1 MSLHQKLKIGFVPLR
16 GFLPV
21 FGTILSVVSFFLA
34 DANATTTNLVY
45 TGASQSWTVPPN
57 VSSISITLTGAV
69 GGTGGNDGSN
79 SGAAGGSG
87 GRVTGTLAVT
97 AGETLTFYVG
107 GAGGNGASATTG
119 GSGTA
124 GNAGG
129 GYAGGRGGNAG
140 SSGTSG
146 AGGGGGGAVAV
157 LRGTGVLAVAGGAGG
172 GGGAGNTSPAGG
184 VAGTTGSY
192 TTGTAGAA
200 GADRGSGNDGGGG
213 GGGGGGYTRGGA
225 GGTLRSTGNTDS
237 GGNGGSA
244 GENFTGGL
252 TGASASY
259 ISVSGNGAV
268 QMTYTALPSAP
279 VISSA
284 TATDTTVTLSWS
296 APASGPAIT
305 DYIIKY
311 LDPIS
316 FNWVTFNDGVSTST
330 SATVT
335 GLNHNSIYAFQV
347 AAVNADGTGAYSN
360 PYDIST
366 LKNFL
371 LTVSGG
377 SSSYTLLGS
386 AVAVDSGLTIV
397 DQTSGTNT
405 AAKVQISS
413 GFQEGDALAL
423 PSGSG
428 YAGITG
434 SYNPTNGILTL
445 SGSGNAAAYQAAIR
459 AVTFSTTNTST
470 SARTIGITLGNAVAY
485 NSHFYEVVNSSV
497 TWPTARSGAL
507 AKSLFGIPGYLVN
520 ITSAAENQFIL
531 SKVSTTAWIGASD
544 SGTEGT
550 WKWMDGPEAGTTF
563 WNGTGSGSA
572 PAGQYANWNTN
583 EPNDSAGAED

>member
-1 MSLHQKLKIGFVPLR
+1 M
-16 GFLPV
+16 
-21 FGTILSVVSFFLA
+21 
-34 DANATTTNLVY
+34 
-45 TGASQSWTVPPN
+45 
-57 VSSISITLTGAV
+57 
-69 GGTGGNDGSN
+69 
-79 SGAAGGSG
+79 
-87 GRVTGTLAVT
+87 
-97 AGETLTFYVG
+97 
-107 GAGGNGASATTG
+107 
-119 GSGTA
+119 
-124 GNAGG
+124 GG
-129 GYAGGRGGNAG
+129 G
-140 SSGTSG
+140 
-146 AGGGGGGAVAV
+146 
-157 LRGTGVLAVAGGAGG
+157 LRT
-172 GGGAGNTSPAGG
+172 
-184 VAGTTGSY
+184 
-192 TTGTAGAA
+192 
-200 GADRGSGNDGGGG
+200 
-213 GGGGGGYTRGGA
+213 
-225 GGTLRSTGNTDS
+225 TGNTDS
-237 GGNGGSA
+237 GGNGGNA
-244 GENFTGGL
+244 GDNWTGSL
-252 TGASASY
+252 TGATDTYVAVSAGSDASAT
-259 ISVSGNGAV
+259 IV
-268 QMTYTALPSAP
+268 YTALPSAP

-316 FNWVTFNDGVSTST
+316 LNWVTFNDGVSTST

-335 GLNHNSIYAFQV
+335 GLNHNSTYAFQV

-386 AVAVDSGLTIV
+386 AVAVDSALTIV

-405 AAKVQISS
+405 AAKVQIS
-413 GFQEGDALAL
+413 
-423 PSGSG
+423 
-428 YAGITG
+428 
-434 SYNPTNGILTL
+434 TL

-485 NSHFYEVVNSSV
+485 NGHFYEVVTNSV

-520 ITSAAENQFIL
+520 ITSSGENQFIL

-563 WNGTGSGSA
+563 WIGTGTGSAQG
-572 PAGQYANWNTN
+572 GQYSNWNTN
-583 EPNDSAGAED
+583 EPNDAGGAEDYASIYSGVGVQDGKWNDYGGSGPYIVEYGNPNAVITFSGSKTLSVQQASQTITFNTLPSKTFGDAAFNLTATGGGSGNPVTYSSSNTNVATVRRP